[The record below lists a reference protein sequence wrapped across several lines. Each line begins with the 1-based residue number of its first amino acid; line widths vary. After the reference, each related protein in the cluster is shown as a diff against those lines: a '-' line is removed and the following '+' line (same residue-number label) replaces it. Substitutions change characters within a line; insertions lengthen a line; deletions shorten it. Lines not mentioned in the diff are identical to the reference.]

1 MAMKLRFNKLS
12 LSFKPEKFNLLFYY
26 TLTSFLVISA
36 VSVGVGFLFAK
47 FEKDALVRRSLN
59 YFKYTTT
66 NLNYAMYQEFFFPAM
81 KSGQPIDLKNNREQF
96 LAGIATPFGAYNFDF
111 LTASK
116 KPKLFICSDNDF
128 ATSVEDTKTAV
139 AGMFEP
145 KELMIK
151 SNASHFYIGSEGEL
165 CQDVFHFL
173 RQYP

>member
-1 MAMKLRFNKLS
+1 MKLRFIKLS

-96 LAGIATPFGAYNFDF
+96 GALDAIIRNHTFGQHVQRVY
-111 LTASK
+111 
-116 KPKLFICSDNDF
+116 I
-128 ATSVEDTKTAV
+128 
-139 AGMFEP
+139 FEV
-145 KELMIK
+145 K
-151 SNASHFYIGSEGEL
+151 
-165 CQDVFHFL
+165 
-173 RQYP
+173 